1 MPRGVSAT
9 DSMQLAILT
18 CQHAD
23 PQRRVQ
29 TKPYAEGPLKP
40 QAQKCRRYQ
49 GSWGTLFCVQVAQ
62 KSGHCCQI
70 FYDVVRR
77 DRFSVWRNRF

>member
-49 GSWGTLFCVQVAQ
+49 GSWGTLFLCTGGAEIWPLLPDILRCSAQGQV
-62 KSGHCCQI
+62 
-70 FYDVVRR
+70 
-77 DRFSVWRNRF
+77 